1 MLELLV
7 IFIGMA
13 AASMVSRL
21 LPLVLPARWLQQN
34 WLHYLNQGLPLSI
47 MVILLCSS
55 LSVPALDTANFSDLL
70 FEITALFIVL
80 VSYIWRHNTLL
91 SVIIGIISIN
101 LLYWIF

>member
-1 MLELLV
+1 MFELLV

-13 AASMVSRL
+13 AASMMSRL

-55 LSVPALDTANFSDLL
+55 LSVPALDAAHLGDLFL
-70 FEITALFIVL
+70 EITALFIVL
-80 VSYIWRHNTLL
+80 VSYIWRRNILL
-91 SVIIGIISIN
+91 SVMVGIISIN
-101 LLYWIF
+101 LLYAIF